1 MSFSSQSL
9 GPLIDYQQPTT
20 TFSGLILVG
29 EAPGAE
35 EVRQGR
41 PFCGRSGKLLDEV
54 LAAAGVS
61 RESLLIANVFRYQ
74 PPKNK
79 VDYFFSSKRA
89 AVAEGVA
96 LDESYG
102 KFGAGY
108 VRAEF
113 APELAALRD
122 TITRVK
128 PRAVVTVGR
137 TPLWALTG
145 QVTLG
150 PLRGQWQANRLV
162 SGVPV
167 MPTFHPS
174 FIIRGN
180 WAQKDLMIADIAAAA
195 AYPAPAAAVV
205 AA

>member
-1 MSFSSQSL
+1 MSFLS
-9 GPLIDYQQPTT
+9 PLVAYQQPSAS
-20 TFSGLILVG
+20 FSGLILVG

-35 EVRQGR
+35 EVRQHR

-54 LAAAGVS
+54 LASAGVP

-79 VDYFFSSKRA
+79 VDHFFSSKRA
-89 AVAEGVA
+89 ALAEGIA

-102 KFGAGY
+102 KFGVGY

-113 APELAALRD
+113 SAELAALRD
-122 TITRVK
+122 TIARVK
-128 PRAVVTVGR
+128 PCAVITVGR

-150 PLRGQWQANRLV
+150 PLRGQWQENRLV
-162 SGVPV
+162 PGIPV

-180 WAQKDLMIADIAAAA
+180 WAQKDLMIADIAAASA
-195 AYPAPAAAVV
+195 RSAQV